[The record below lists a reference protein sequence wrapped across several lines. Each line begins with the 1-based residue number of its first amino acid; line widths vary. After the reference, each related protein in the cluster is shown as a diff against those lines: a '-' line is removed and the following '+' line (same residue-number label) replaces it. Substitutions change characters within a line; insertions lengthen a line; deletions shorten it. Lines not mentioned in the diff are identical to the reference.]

1 MARELWFWNH
11 ANLEYLFKQ
20 WNMSQASP
28 PSLGWG
34 FELLIAPWCIGNI
47 SPISYQSPWHYHLP
61 ITRYFWS
68 HLDAP
73 PLNHQPPPNWSRLTP
88 TDPDWP
94 PGKHT
99 PTHPVG
105 PLGSPNTLHFNK
117 VFHLGRKMVKVDVI
131 GNNPFFFGKGGG
143 PWSPRKALVNLG
155 FWEKNP
161 LPTWEMFFWCW
172 HSWRTKKLVQ
182 SPE

>member
-155 FWEKNP
+155 FWKTKNHCQ
-161 LPTWEMFFWCW
+161 LERCFFGADILDEQ
-172 HSWRTKKLVQ
+172 KN
-182 SPE
+182 